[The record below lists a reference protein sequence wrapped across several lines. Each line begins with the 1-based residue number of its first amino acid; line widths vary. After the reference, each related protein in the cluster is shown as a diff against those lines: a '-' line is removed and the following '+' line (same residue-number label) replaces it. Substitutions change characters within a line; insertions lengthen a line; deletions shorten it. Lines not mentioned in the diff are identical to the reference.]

1 MVKLFSQNDSFHEIR
16 IGYRSDKY
24 FQRSKIILENEKIT
38 NIVKMQIFQRKKSIL
53 CGLNET
59 IELFKN
65 AVGFYSDQKKS
76 LKLFKKYIKI
86 KKSDKYKDII
96 SLKRDLYDIEKQL
109 DILWVNT
116 FDKLKI
122 FSLKDG
128 DIINPWETVLTIEGP
143 LSYFVHLETLYLGI
157 LSRRTKIAS
166 NVNDTVIAAKK
177 KPILFFPARFD
188 HFSMQEGDG
197 NAAIVG
203 GANSVSTD
211 AQGEWLNL
219 KGVGTIPHAFITAC
233 KGNTLKAAQ
242 LFNKNFPDIKLIVVV
257 DYNNDSVKTSIEL
270 AKILR
275 KKLWG
280 VRLDTSSE
288 MVDKSIIPSMSN
300 FVPTGVNQKL
310 VMNVRDALDKN
321 GFKNI
326 KIIVSGGFDV
336 KKIKSFE
343 KNNIP
348 VDIYGVGSS
357 ILKRNIDFTADIV
370 LVDGKF
376 YSKEGRSIKNNSR
389 LKPYNKRI

>member
-1 MVKLFSQNDSFHEIR
+1 MVKLFSQNYSFHEIR

-59 IELFKN
+59 IELFNN

-86 KKSDKYKDII
+86 KKSNKYKDII
-96 SLKRDLYDIEKQL
+96 SLKRDLYDIEKEL
-109 DILWVNT
+109 DILWINT

-166 NVNDTVIAAKK
+166 NVNNIVIAAKK

-211 AQGEWLNL
+211 AQGEWLNM
-219 KGVGTIPHAFITAC
+219 KGVGTIPHAFIAAC

-257 DYNNDSVKTSIEL
+257 DYKNDSVKTSIEL
-270 AKILR
+270 AKILG
-275 KKLWG
+275 KKLWA

-288 MVDKSIIPSMSN
+288 MVDKSIIPSMNN

-389 LKPYNKRI
+389 LKLYDKRI